1 MGATSFYGRG
11 GHEFRDTVW
20 TLVLKAADKDN
31 PESTAALEELCSIY
45 WYPIYVYIRRQ
56 GYSPEDAEDHTQA
69 FFAFLFEKNA
79 LRNLDREG
87 GKFRHWLQRVCG
99 NFLKSQYRVEKA
111 QKRGG
116 GKKFVSIDDTT
127 ELRYQGELAETPD
140 PEAHYDRQWAMALLV
155 CVLSRLQK
163 EFEDKGKGQLFE
175 QLRGHLVADADPPTY
190 AELAARTGST
200 EASQQMAVKRLRERY
215 GKLLREEIG
224 ATVSSFEELD
234 DEVRYLRSVL
244 ARAAP

>member
-11 GHEFRDTVW
+11 GHEFKGTVW
-20 TLVLKAADKDN
+20 TLVLKAAEKDN

-56 GYSPEDAEDHTQA
+56 GYSPEDAEDHTQG

-79 LRNLDREG
+79 LQDLDREG
-87 GKFRHWLQRVCG
+87 GKFRHWLQKVCS
-99 NFLKSQYRVEKA
+99 NFLTSQYRVAKA

-116 GKKFVSIDDTT
+116 GKQFISIDDTT
-127 ELRYQGELAETPD
+127 ELRYQRELVETPN
-140 PEAHYDRQWAMALLV
+140 PEAHYDRQWAMALLGR
-155 CVLSRLQK
+155 VLTRLHR

-175 QLRGHLVADADPPTY
+175 QLRGYLVADADPPAY

-200 EASQQMAVKRLRERY
+200 EGSLQMTVRRLRERY
-215 GKLLREEIG
+215 GELLREEIS
-224 ATVSSFEELD
+224 ATVSSYEEVD
-234 DEVRYLRSVL
+234 DEVRYLKSVL
-244 ARAAP
+244 ARTAP